1 MIIFNPNLHHRYSP
15 YSGACRCLPC
25 HLPMQGQSHACCPSC
40 EEDDLFR
47 EVVEVAARQ
56 DACHQAV
63 EVADEHQNCHCLVV
77 AAACLDA

>member
-1 MIIFNPNLHHRYSP
+1 
-15 YSGACRCLPC
+15 
-25 HLPMQGQSHACCPSC
+25 MQGQSHACCPSC